1 MVALMK
7 STYTEAYQKL
17 LVEMVAARKAS
28 GMTQAELAAGLG
40 RPQSYV
46 SKIENGERRV
56 DVVELVEIAKR
67 INLDVSSVLE
77 RLQG

>member
-1 MVALMK
+1 MK
-7 STYTEAYQKL
+7 STYTEAYQNL
-17 LVEMVAARKAS
+17 LVEIVAARKAS

-46 SKIENGERRV
+46 SKIETGERRV

-77 RLQG
+77 RLKG

>member
-1 MVALMK
+1 MK

-17 LVEMVAARKAS
+17 LVEIVDARKAS

-46 SKIENGERRV
+46 SKIETGERRL

-77 RLQG
+77 RLKG

>member
-1 MVALMK
+1 MK

-17 LVEMVAARKAS
+17 LVEIVAARKAS

-46 SKIENGERRV
+46 SKIETGERRV

-77 RLQG
+77 RLKG

>member
-1 MVALMK
+1 MK

-46 SKIENGERRV
+46 SKIETGERRV

-77 RLQG
+77 RLKG